1 MNLEFFIA
9 RRIAQSAPGNR
20 PGVMVR
26 IAVVA
31 VALSVCVMILSL
43 AVIMG
48 FKREITERVVGFA
61 AHVEVVDLRGVR
73 SLESYPV
80 QRSAELEET
89 IRSAG
94 RVERMAPYA
103 VKGGVVKTPD
113 AILGVRLKGVDG
125 SYDWSFFRENLTD
138 GALPRVGD
146 SVRTKEIL
154 ISESVARELELG
166 VGDKVEML
174 FVESSGQPR
183 RDRFKISG
191 LYATGMDEFD
201 RSVVMT
207 DLRNVQRLLDWPQEL
222 VSGYE
227 ITLENFSQA
236 AAYARQLNMC
246 FADAENE
253 VFWDYA
259 AVSVQTLYP
268 ALFDWLKTHNVNAA
282 VILII
287 MVVVALFNMA
297 TALLTLVLERT
308 RMIGLLKTMGMENG
322 SLRRIFL
329 YRALFIVVRGV
340 VWGNVIGLGL
350 CLLQHWLH
358 LVRLDPTGYILSEV
372 PVSVSLG
379 WWLPLNI
386 GVIAVILLLLLLPAS
401 IVSTVKPDRS
411 IRYNV

>member
-1 MNLEFFIA
+1 
-9 RRIAQSAPGNR
+9 
-20 PGVMVR
+20 MVR

-191 LYATGMDEFD
+191 LYATGMNEFD

-207 DLRNVQRLLDWPQEL
+207 DLRKDDEFNVNDWPADSDNYSIDVVTVAESVDGEL
-222 VSGYE
+222 FVYVYNPSALQKPLYATSINISTG
-227 ITLENFSQA
+227 ILEDMA
-236 AAYARQLNMC
+236 C
-246 FADAENE
+246 
-253 VFWDYA
+253 
-259 AVSVQTLYP
+259 
-268 ALFDWLKTHNVNAA
+268 
-282 VILII
+282 
-287 MVVVALFNMA
+287 VVAVLFQYNYN
-297 TALLTLVLERT
+297 LFGVYR
-308 RMIGLLKTMGMENG
+308 
-322 SLRRIFL
+322 FL
-329 YRALFIVVRGV
+329 SVFRCVV
-340 VWGNVIGLGL
+340 
-350 CLLQHWLH
+350 
-358 LVRLDPTGYILSEV
+358 
-372 PVSVSLG
+372 
-379 WWLPLNI
+379 
-386 GVIAVILLLLLLPAS
+386 
-401 IVSTVKPDRS
+401 
-411 IRYNV
+411 

>member
-1 MNLEFFIA
+1 
-9 RRIAQSAPGNR
+9 
-20 PGVMVR
+20 MVR

-31 VALSVCVMILSL
+31 VALSLCVMILSL

-48 FKREITERVVGFA
+48 FKREITRRVVGFA
-61 AHVEVVDLRGVR
+61 AHVEVMDLRGVR
-73 SLESYPV
+73 SLESFPV
-80 QRSAELEET
+80 QRTARLEEA

-125 SYDWSFFRENLTD
+125 SYDWSFLRENLTE

-154 ISESVARELELG
+154 ISESVAREMEIG

-174 FVESSGQPR
+174 FVESSGAPR
-183 RDRFKISG
+183 RDRFKVSG
-191 LYATGMDEFD
+191 LYATGMEEFD
-201 RSVVMT
+201 RTVVMT
-207 DLRNVQRLLDWPQEL
+207 DLRNVQRLLEWNSDQI
-222 VSGYE
+222 SGYE
-227 ITLENFSQA
+227 ITLEDFSQA
-236 AAYARQLNMC
+236 GAFARQLNDR
-246 FADAENE
+246 FADAEDE
-253 VFWDYA
+253 SFWDLA

-268 ALFDWLKTHNVNAA
+268 MLFDWLKTHNVNAV
-282 VILII
+282 VILVI

-308 RMIGLLKTMGMENG
+308 RMIGLLKTMGMTNG
-322 SLRRIFL
+322 ALRRIFL

-340 VWGNVIGLGL
+340 FWGNVIGLGL
-350 CLLQHWLH
+350 CLVQHWFH

-372 PVSVSLG
+372 PVSVGLG
-379 WWLPLNI
+379 WWLLLNV

-401 IVSTVKPDRS
+401 IVSTVKPDRA